1 MKYKQIIL
9 KKMSELNNFLNAQD
23 ALLSTSRSVD
33 EIRAQIEKI
42 RSKVHEIEVLING
55 EQESF

>member
-1 MKYKQIIL
+1 
-9 KKMSELNNFLNAQD
+9 MSELNNFLNAQD

-33 EIRAQIEKI
+33 EIRSQIEKI